1 MPRQGN
7 RSSFSPEP
15 AAVFFGNGI
24 MKSHRLQ
31 DLTLV
36 ELREKLK
43 SCQTVILPYGLSEQH
58 GSHLPLDV
66 DIRNAD
72 FISAKLAEKLDC
84 LIAPTLNYTFSGGM
98 APGTFN
104 VKPNTLSNLIG
115 EIIES
120 LSLQGFRNFIIIP
133 GHGGSESL
141 LHLKESLR
149 ILKWLN
155 PALRDDLIML
165 VPIWNYSPTWMK
177 LFETRD
183 YHAAEAETSLMLHWC
198 PEVVRHGDLPH
209 DPPEIAEALRE
220 DPDSYQ
226 LRESFS
232 EMREEIVNTSQRAEV
247 QIGVMGYPERA
258 CAETGR
264 RIEEEFLAN
273 AGKAIADAIAS
284 ADAAR
289 KSGRRFVHDNG
300 EKLKLK
306 NI

>member
-1 MPRQGN
+1 M
-7 RSSFSPEP
+7 
-15 AAVFFGNGI
+15 
-24 MKSHRLQ
+24 Q

-36 ELREKLK
+36 ELQERLR
-43 SCQTVILPYGLSEQH
+43 SCRTVILPYGLSEQH
-58 GSHLPLDV
+58 GAHLPLDV

-72 FISAKLAEKLDC
+72 FIAAKLAEKLDC

-98 APGTFN
+98 APGTIN

-155 PALRDDLIML
+155 PALHDDLIML

-177 LFETRD
+177 LFESRD

-198 PEVVRHGDLPH
+198 PEVVRRGDLPQ
-209 DPPEIAEALRE
+209 DPPEVAEALRD

-232 EMREEIVNTSQRAEV
+232 SMREEIVNTSQRAEV
-247 QIGVMGYPERA
+247 KIGVMGYPERA

-264 RIEEEFLAN
+264 KIEEEFLAN
-273 AGKAIADAIAS
+273 AGAAIADAIAV
-284 ADAAR
+284 ADRAR
-289 KSGRRFVHDNG
+289 NSGERIVHSNG